1 MDYVEDHWVSSVVVL
16 LFVCIPLALMW
27 VYALIDIFLH
37 PGLSIMSRV
46 IWLLVV
52 LLIPLLGALVYILFR
67 PKRDEGA
74 AYVATTAPLAPSA
87 ADQAAKAEDMGD
99 SGT

>member
-1 MDYVEDHWVSSVVVL
+1 MDYLEDHWVSSVVVL

-46 IWLLVV
+46 MWLLVV
-52 LLIPLLGALVYILFR
+52 LVIPLLGALVYILFR
-67 PKRDEGA
+67 PKRVEEA
-74 AYVATTAPLAPSA
+74 VYVTTTATPAPSA
-87 ADQAAKAEDMGD
+87 ADQPANADNTSD

>member
-1 MDYVEDHWVSSVVVL
+1 MDYLEDHWVSSVVVL

-52 LLIPLLGALVYILFR
+52 LVIPLLGALVYILFR
-67 PKRDEGA
+67 PKRVDEA
-74 AYVATTAPLAPSA
+74 AYVATTAPPAPNA
-87 ADQAAKAEDMGD
+87 GDQPANVEDA
-99 SGT
+99 